1 MVGRAVRMAVE
12 HSLDPLFYIYPP
24 VAFYVFAAAEAVVGM
39 LPGGHLGPAT
49 VVNPTLE
56 YLAARAVSAVSAVS
70 AVGLTWAIASRAY
83 GKTAGVVAAAALAV
97 APLAVR
103 EAHFAT
109 TDALQTA
116 LVALAMWSGSRAA
129 RPRDFALAGLA
140 CAAATGT
147 KYTAAAVLVYVAVQA
162 LYGRSWRAGIGLA
175 GAAVVSFAV
184 AFALLLLATGHAR
197 AFLDGI
203 LFLSGRASSF
213 SQMPPG
219 WLYHATRS
227 LPFGLGLGAYALAL
241 IGVAV
246 AAARRSRDDLAL
258 LAFLAAGY
266 LPIAVSH
273 EVFFRYVL
281 PLLPALCI
289 LAGGALR
296 AVSGRWLAPTTA
308 ACMLLLVPSVWNSVQ
323 GDRLLGMTDTRAEA
337 AAWLEA
343 NAPAGSAVVVANY
356 WGQPFYS
363 ANELGH
369 NPLHPLYAS
378 GNAIAD
384 SFQQGRFTRRFEM
397 TAGGSSAAPDCYRLI
412 ESDPP
417 WQTATWGP
425 GGPAADAGF
434 MPGGPESGAVYD
446 PLDSFYLPIW
456 GFDGIERPGPAILLQ
471 RRC

>member
-24 VAFYVFAAAEAVVGM
+24 VAFYVFAAAEGVVGI
-39 LPGGHLGPAT
+39 LPGVHLGPAT
-49 VVNPTLE
+49 TVDPTLE
-56 YLAARAVSAVSAVS
+56 YLAARAASAIAAVV
-70 AVGLTWAIASRAY
+70 AVGLTWAAASRAY
-83 GKTAGVVAAAALAV
+83 GTAAGVIAAAALAV

-109 TDALQTA
+109 TDSLEVAFVVLALW
-116 LVALAMWSGSRAA
+116 VGGRAE

-140 CAAATGT
+140 CAAATAT

-162 LYGRSWRAGIGLA
+162 LYGRPWRRGIGLA
-175 GAAVVSFAV
+175 GATLAGFVA
-184 AFALLLLATGHAR
+184 AFAFLLLATGHVR
-197 AFLDGI
+197 AFLDGV
-203 LFLSGRASSF
+203 LFLGGRAASF
-213 SQMPPG
+213 SEMPPG

-227 LPFGLGLGAYALAL
+227 LPFGLGPGAYALAL
-241 IGVAV
+241 IGIVV
-246 AAARRSRDDLAL
+246 AAVRRSRDDLAL

-266 LPIAVSH
+266 LPIAISH

-296 AVSGRWLAPTTA
+296 AVSGRWLAPAMA
-308 ACMLLLVPSVWNSVQ
+308 ACLLLLVPSTWNSIQ

-363 ANELGH
+363 AGELGK

-378 GNAIAD
+378 GNAIVD

-397 TAGGSSAAPDCYRLI
+397 TAGGSSAASDCYRLI

-417 WQTATWGP
+417 WQTDPRAP
-425 GGPAADAGF
+425 GGPSADAIF
-434 MPGGPESGAVYD
+434 MPGRPESGAVYD

-471 RRC
+471 GGC